1 MISISLCMIVKNEE
15 EVIGRCLESVKD
27 LVDEINI
34 VDTGSTDKTK
44 EIVSTFTDR
53 IFDFEWIDNF
63 AAARN
68 FSFQQAT
75 KDYILWLDA
84 DDVFLKEDQE
94 KFKRLKEILS
104 PEVDAVSMIYNL
116 GFDDE
121 GNVSAILRR
130 NRLANRLKNFHWIGE
145 VHEYLAVHGNIYQ
158 SDIAVSHLP
167 LTHDVNRN
175 IGIYEKMLEAGKDF
189 SPRDLYYYSNELAD
203 HGEYLKAIKKYEE
216 FLDTQQG
223 WIEDNI
229 RASLRM
235 ADCYF
240 ELKEIEKSITAT
252 LRTFSYD
259 LPRPEACCRIG
270 FYFMEQNQNN
280 EAIYWYKQAL
290 LHSTRVESTLSL
302 QNPAFSTWLPHLQL
316 CVLYDRLK
324 DYETAYMH
332 NELAGKHIPNSEK
345 VIYNKKYFSN
355 ILFD

>member
-1 MISISLCMIVKNEE
+1 MIVKNEE

-44 EIVSTFTDR
+44 EIVSKFTDR
-53 IFDFEWIDNF
+53 IYDFEWIHNF

-75 KDYILWLDA
+75 KDYILWIDA
-84 DDVFLKEDQE
+84 DDVFLEEDRI
-94 KFKRLKEILS
+94 KLKHLKETLS

-116 GFDDE
+116 GFDE
-121 GNVSAILRR
+121 GGNVSALLRR
-130 NRLANRLKNFHWIGE
+130 NRLAKRSKNFQWVGD

-158 SDIAVSHLP
+158 SDVAVSHLP
-167 LTHDVNRN
+167 LRRDKNRN
-175 IGIYEKMLEAGKDF
+175 IEIYEKMMQAGKDF
-189 SPRDLYYYSNELAD
+189 SPRDLYYYANELVD

-216 FLDTQQG
+216 FLETKNG
-223 WIEDNI
+223 WVEDNI
-229 RASLRM
+229 RACLRM

-240 ELKEIEKSITAT
+240 ELKEKDKAIAAT

-259 LPRPEACCRIG
+259 MPRPEACCRIG
-270 FYFMEQNQNN
+270 FYFMEQLKNN
-280 EAIYWYKQAL
+280 EAIYWYKHAL
-290 LHSTRVESTLSL
+290 LHSKSEESSLSL

-324 DYETAYMH
+324 DYQTAYMH
-332 NELAGKHIPNSEK
+332 NEIARKYKPNSEK
-345 VIYNKKYFSN
+345 VLYNKKYFDN
-355 ILFD
+355 ILFK